1 MSASIELH
9 VMAGGRKLNEV
20 QTYARDVEAAGLDG
34 MVFVESGRTAYLSV
48 AAAALAAPS
57 LQYSTGIA
65 VAFPRSPMVT
75 AKVAWELQDVTEG
88 RFRLGLGTQVRAH
101 IERRYGVEFDPP
113 GPRLREYVQAVK
125 AIFASFRGDEKLDF
139 RGEYHELSLLP
150 AMWSPGPIGPPDPK
164 VDIAAVGPWM
174 VRMAGA
180 VADGVHVHPFHS
192 RRYLDERLLPGL
204 ADGAD
209 GAGRS
214 VDDLVLTI
222 PVFTIV
228 GDTEEEREELR
239 QRARFQIAFYGSTKN
254 YAFMFDMLGFEGTSA
269 RINDKLKSGDLPGMA
284 ALITDDMLEHF
295 AVEATW
301 DDLPDALSE
310 KYDGIADRLVLYFAE
325 ELYRSD
331 PTVLKRFGEVA
342 SALR

>member
-1 MSASIELH
+1 MELH
-9 VMAGGRKLNEV
+9 VMASGRRLDEV
-20 QTYARDVEAAGLDG
+20 QDYARAVAAAGLDG

-48 AAAALAAPS
+48 AAAALAAPT
-57 LQYSTGIA
+57 LEYSTGIA
-65 VAFPRSPMVT
+65 VAFPRSPTVT
-75 AKVAWELQDVTEG
+75 AATAWELQETSGG

-101 IERRYGVEFDPP
+101 IERRYGVDFDPP

-125 AIFASFRGDEKLDF
+125 AVFASFRGEPLAFSGD
-139 RGEYHELSLLP
+139 YHELSLMP
-150 AMWSPGPIGPPDPK
+150 AMWSPGAIDHPDPP

-204 ADGAD
+204 DDGAS

-214 VDDLVLTI
+214 RADLTLTV

-228 GDTEEEREELR
+228 GDTEEERERWR

-254 YAFMFDMLGFEGTSA
+254 YTFMFDMLGFDGTSA
-269 RINDKLKSGDLPGMA
+269 RINEKLKAGDLQGMA
-284 ALITDDMLEHF
+284 ALITDEMLEHY

-301 DDLPDALSE
+301 DDLAGVLRA
-310 KYDGIADRLVLYFAE
+310 KYDGIADRVLLYFAE
-325 ELYRSD
+325 EMYRAEPGLLD
-331 PTVLKRFGEVA
+331 RLGEVGR
-342 SALR
+342 AL

>member
-1 MSASIELH
+1 MAS
-9 VMAGGRKLNEV
+9 GRKLTDV
-20 QTYARDVEAAGLDG
+20 QHVARAVEEAGLDG

-48 AAAALAAPS
+48 TAAALAAPS

-101 IERRYGVEFDPP
+101 IERRYGVDFDPP

-125 AIFASFRGDEKLDF
+125 AIFPAFRGECPLDF
-139 RGEYHELSLLP
+139 EGEYHELSLLP
-150 AMWSPGPIGPPDPK
+150 QMWSPGPIAPSDPP

-174 VRMAGA
+174 VQMAGA

-204 ADGAD
+204 REGAD
-209 GAGRS
+209 DAGRS
-214 VDDLVLTI
+214 LDELTLTV

-228 GDTEEEREELR
+228 GDTEEERARLR
-239 QRARFQIAFYGSTKN
+239 DRARFQIGFYGSTRN

-269 RINDKLKSGDLPGMA
+269 ALNEKLKAGDLPGMA
-284 ALITDDMLEHF
+284 ALIADDMLEHF
-295 AVEATW
+295 AVEASW
-301 DDLPDALSE
+301 DGLADALSD
-310 KYDGIADRLVLYFAE
+310 KYDGIADRLVLYFADE
-325 ELYRSD
+325 MFAAD
-331 PTVLKRFGEVA
+331 PSSLTRFGAVA
-342 SALR
+342 AALR